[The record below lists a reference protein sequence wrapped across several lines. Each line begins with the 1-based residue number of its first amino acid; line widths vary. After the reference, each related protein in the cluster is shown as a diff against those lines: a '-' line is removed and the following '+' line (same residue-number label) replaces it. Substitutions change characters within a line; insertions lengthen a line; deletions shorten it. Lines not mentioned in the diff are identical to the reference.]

1 MVLKLSSILLSVLLK
16 VSPIDDLF
24 YKTFLNQ
31 FIAKWLKQS
40 GIVLMLPHGLDG
52 AGPEHSSSRIE
63 RMLQVI
69 FISCTANSVAHC
81 LTSQLTNDRYEAS
94 ETTNINMH
102 VTYPTTPAQY
112 FHLLRRQICRNYRKP
127 LVIAGPKGLLRL
139 SVR

>member
-1 MVLKLSSILLSVLLK
+1 MVLKLSSILSSVLLK

-24 YKTFLNQ
+24 YKTLLNQ

-69 FISCTANSVAHC
+69 FISCTRI
-81 LTSQLTNDRYEAS
+81 L
-94 ETTNINMH
+94 
-102 VTYPTTPAQY
+102 
-112 FHLLRRQICRNYRKP
+112 
-127 LVIAGPKGLLRL
+127 
-139 SVR
+139 